1 MKPKLNTL
9 IKYWNKSFGFGYSGN
24 PKWKI
29 GKCIYFENEFL
40 FIENNKKSIITNVT
54 KWEYLCK
61 KK

>member
-9 IKYWNKSFGFGYSGN
+9 IKYWHKSFGFDYSGS

-29 GKCIYFENEFL
+29 GKYIYFENEFL